1 VGKSHTALLLAEAFF
16 AYKDKTTDMYK
27 GLLWISGMGAA
38 ATVMLSAAEGSS
50 GSKGRDGYGAKPCVC
65 T

>member
-16 AYKDKTTDMYK
+16 AYRDKKTDMYK

-38 ATVMLSAAEGSS
+38 AATAMLSAAEGS
-50 GSKGRDGYGAKPCVC
+50 GSNRAKPCVC